1 MKNFTFKI
9 NKATRKIHHTPT
21 SGARLISLDY
31 NYTKQ
36 YNYNYDEFYGIH
48 LSSFRG
54 LDFRHKGANLV
65 ANTPR
70 NYIQK
75 FKKYISI
82 FSLIL
87 PSLALSAGIPVV
99 DITANEQIATQ
110 NAKQIAE
117 WAKEATRW
125 TDTVTDFGR
134 AYENIQDFNDKV
146 LSDPEAFIKDK
157 ISQTFSKY
165 MIFDKCQPITDKVK
179 KGICLNEML
188 TAAAEIQ
195 RTQDKSNQLNDI
207 SKVIQENKN
216 EVKTLKKVK
225 I

>member
-9 NKATRKIHHTPT
+9 NKDIGKSHPHKN
-21 SGARLISLDY
+21 GARLISLDY

-36 YNYNYDEFYGIH
+36 YNDNDEICVTQFNH
-48 LSSFRG
+48 LFSEVKFSHR
-54 LDFRHKGANLV
+54 V
-65 ANTPR
+65 AALWLTPR

-165 MIFDKCQPITDKVK
+165 DF
-179 KGICLNEML
+179 
-188 TAAAEIQ
+188 
-195 RTQDKSNQLNDI
+195 
-207 SKVIQENKN
+207 
-216 EVKTLKKVK
+216 
-225 I
+225 